1 MVCAPLVTVS
11 SLLTTLPWP
20 ERFDEDVAVAFGE
33 PPYQGES
40 VCLEAVFVIDGPPP
54 PPRNQP
60 STESCRAGGANH
72 HQPAARPQ
80 NSKCLAQ
87 DLAALI
93 RTHPAQVPACV
104 VDDDDIE
111 YVAIRGNTSGG
122 SRFDVDENARVG
134 GATTCTFGRRLVGHI
149 GDEAAGEPDALR
161 DRAKEGAVGA
171 AKLGDLLT
179 QLHAGHADDERV
191 GIGAAREESE
201 RHEQQL
207 TALSLRLKS

>member
-134 GATTCTFGRRLVGHI
+134 GATTCTFGRRLVGH
-149 GDEAAGEPDALR
+149 
-161 DRAKEGAVGA
+161 DRRRSG
-171 AKLGDLLT
+171 
-179 QLHAGHADDERV
+179 RR
-191 GIGAAREESE
+191 ARRAS
-201 RHEQQL
+201 RPRQGGRRAEQPSWA
-207 TALSLRLKS
+207 TCSPIFTPVMPTTSA